1 MHAPTVASQ
10 GLRSASV
17 SGCPPRIF
25 AMFAAGCRASA
36 SVKGQPS
43 LPASSEPTV
52 DLPLPDTPATTTI
65 MAASLLG
72 PRAGPQCRTL
82 AAAPRGGQLPLLGSG
97 WPRDGGGA
105 VPAVSNQE
113 MGCECAAP
121 CPWP

>member
-1 MHAPTVASQ
+1 
-10 GLRSASV
+10 
-17 SGCPPRIF
+17 
-25 AMFAAGCRASA
+25 MFATECRASA

-43 LPASSEPTV
+43 LPASREPTV
-52 DLPLPDTPATTTI
+52 DLPLADTPATTTI
-65 MAASLLG
+65 MAASLPG
-72 PRAGPQCRTL
+72 PSAGPQGRPS

-97 WPRDGGGA
+97 WPRDGGGP